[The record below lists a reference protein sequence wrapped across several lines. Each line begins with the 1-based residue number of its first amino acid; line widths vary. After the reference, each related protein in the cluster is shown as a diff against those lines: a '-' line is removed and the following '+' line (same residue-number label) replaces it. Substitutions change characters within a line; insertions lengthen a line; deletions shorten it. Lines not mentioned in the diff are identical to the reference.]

1 MKLKKNNQE
10 MIKTIAIKNIRT
22 KFNTKI
28 KCWWIKLKKNQ
39 LEKELKIKQITIK
52 RIRIKIDTNTNWHD
66 TFNFWKGWHE
76 I

>member
-28 KCWWIKLKKNQ
+28 KCWWIKLKK
-39 LEKELKIKQITIK
+39 KSTWK
-52 RIRIKIDTNTNWHD
+52 RIKNKTNNNQKNKD
-66 TFNFWKGWHE
+66 
-76 I
+76 